1 MTYQS
6 VLTDLFYRLPF
17 VEDRYRESFAYVEGE
32 APLPYL
38 VFGAVLVP
46 TLEQALA
53 AGDLAKILK
62 IAAFLEEASEDAGG
76 DIALGTLLRSEIGD
90 WLKRLEHEDRLA
102 MWLGPETKRV
112 CGYVPGLATQRNRW
126 AEEWNEAGPVQRLK
140 MRLGDLLRR
149 GGH

>member
-6 VLTDLFYRLPF
+6 VLTELFHMLPF
-17 VEDRYRESFAYVEGE
+17 VEERYRESFAYLEGE

-46 TLEQALA
+46 SLEQALA

-62 IAAFLEEASEDAGG
+62 IAAFLEEASEGADG
-76 DIALGTLLRSEIGD
+76 DVELATLLRIEIGD

-102 MWLGPETKRV
+102 MWLGPATRRV
-112 CGYVPGLATQRNRW
+112 CDYVPGLAMGNNQL
-126 AEEWNEAGPVQRLK
+126 AEARNEAGLVHRLK
-140 MRLGDLLRR
+140 TRLGDLLKR
-149 GGH
+149 GAR